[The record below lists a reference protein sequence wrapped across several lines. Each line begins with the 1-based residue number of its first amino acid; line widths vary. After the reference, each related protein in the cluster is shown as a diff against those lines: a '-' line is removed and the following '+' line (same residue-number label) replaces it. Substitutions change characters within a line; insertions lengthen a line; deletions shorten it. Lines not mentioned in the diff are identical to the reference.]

1 MLLTVE
7 HPCDTPLLGPVRP
20 AVSIASYDRTSLTQ
34 RIAHIGVGDSHCAH
48 EALAIN
54 DLLEAYSTKGSAAVL
69 ALVIP
74 LGLA

>member
-1 MLLTVE
+1 M
-7 HPCDTPLLGPVRP
+7 
-20 AVSIASYDRTSLTQ
+20 SIPSYDRTSLTQ

-48 EALAIN
+48 EALAMN
-54 DLLEAYSTKGSAAVL
+54 DLLEAYSTTGSAAVL

>member
-1 MLLTVE
+1 M
-7 HPCDTPLLGPVRP
+7 
-20 AVSIASYDRTSLTQ
+20 SIPSYDRTSLTQ
-34 RIAHIGVGDSHCAH
+34 QIAHIGVGDSHCAH
-48 EALAIN
+48 EALAMN